1 MLLVT
6 MMTVNTGCHSVNKS
20 ETAQNPNFLFIL
32 VDDLGKEWISLT
44 GADSVQTPTID
55 KLAETGMEFQ
65 NVYSMP
71 QCTPSRVALLTGTY
85 PYNNGWINHF
95 DVPRWGHG
103 ARFDPQRN
111 ITFAHVLRDAGYKT
125 CAAGKWQ
132 INDFRLEPEAMVD
145 AGFDEYCMWT
155 GGEGAN
161 EEISGKRYWDPYIH
175 TSQGS
180 KVYEGQFGP
189 DIFADFIIHFM
200 NEHKDEP
207 MMIYYPMVLTHGPLV
222 HTPLEPDASAKMEK
236 HKAMVRYADHIVSR
250 LVNELEQLGIR
261 NNTYLIFTTD
271 NGTAGNIV
279 GSRNGIPTRGGKTF
293 LSENG
298 VNAPFVVNAPGLV
311 KAGTRSDALVDFT
324 DIFPTLTDLA
334 GVELKDEMALDGVS
348 FAAVLNGTGEGTRDW
363 ILTMGSLS
371 GMVGDD
377 GMLRNWYSFRDRAI
391 RGKRYKI
398 YVDTLKQINRL
409 FDLRADPRELENL
422 LEDQEMKN
430 ILTSLQ
436 KVVEELPDMDNQ
448 PDYEKLDTSFYDVSL
463 EYLVRSHQKNVGRSN
478 MSPPVKLP

>member
-1 MLLVT
+1 
-6 MMTVNTGCHSVNKS
+6 
-20 ETAQNPNFLFIL
+20 
-32 VDDLGKEWISLT
+32 
-44 GADSVQTPTID
+44 
-55 KLAETGMEFQ
+55 
-65 NVYSMP
+65 
-71 QCTPSRVALLTGTY
+71 
-85 PYNNGWINHF
+85 
-95 DVPRWGHG
+95 
-103 ARFDPQRN
+103 
-111 ITFAHVLRDAGYKT
+111 
-125 CAAGKWQ
+125 
-132 INDFRLEPEAMVD
+132 
-145 AGFDEYCMWT
+145 
-155 GGEGAN
+155 
-161 EEISGKRYWDPYIH
+161 
-175 TSQGS
+175 
-180 KVYEGQFGP
+180 
-189 DIFADFIIHFM
+189 M